1 MPKIIGEQTKQL
13 SVRVDEKDLERVDA
27 IRAQMK
33 KKTGIEPQRSDVVR
47 MILLSGLSTYEAQV
61 AKKSA
66 EAQAAK
72 KASKEQS

>member
-1 MPKIIGEQTKQL
+1 MPKIIGDQTKQL
-13 SVRVDEKDLERVDA
+13 SVRVDEKDLARVDA

-47 MILLSGLSTYEAQV
+47 MILLSGLSTYEAQ
-61 AKKSA
+61 
-66 EAQAAK
+66 AAK